1 MILVDTP
8 GRNHNDT
15 QCLRDLKAILNSEAE
30 TVLLLSPIASRDYL
44 LDTANRYKIF
54 NYDHIILTKVDEC
67 SHFGCM
73 YDVLDEIGKPVSYVT
88 TGQNVPKDIERA
100 NPEGLAKLILQNRLN

>member
-1 MILVDTP
+1 
-8 GRNHNDT
+8 
-15 QCLRDLKAILNSEAE
+15 
-30 TVLLLSPIASRDYL
+30 
-44 LDTANRYKIF
+44 
-54 NYDHIILTKVDEC
+54 
-67 SHFGCM
+67 M